1 MGDPVEIVALRRDD
15 KGELFTWLLSI
26 FRMSIGIF
34 EEDLLM
40 KIKYS
45 SDADD
50 CNNYVIRGIH
60 TDSIDL
66 KEGIILHLDQGGN
79 PLKIEIIDA
88 SKIVSLDEV
97 IFSLPT
103 GRSSAITQ
111 YATN

>member
-1 MGDPVEIVALRRDD
+1 
-15 KGELFTWLLSI
+15 
-26 FRMSIGIF
+26 
-34 EEDLLM
+34 M

-45 SDADD
+45 SDADI
-50 CNNYVIRGIH
+50 CTIELKPGIPA
-60 TDSIDL
+60 DSIDDL

-79 PLKIEIIDA
+79 PIEIEIIDA
-88 SKIVSLDEV
+88 SKYVSLDEV